1 MPLPETI
8 VAALDR
14 WAEPIMQT
22 VALAAPRSSAPG
34 TGDLN
39 DMVWYQ
45 LDSGGKRIRPL
56 IVLLATE
63 ALGGS
68 PDSALPFAAGVEL
81 LHNATL
87 VHDDFQDGD
96 TVRRGNPTL
105 WQRYGWEQSINAGDG
120 LYFAGLSLI
129 AQTAIPDGDLRRL
142 LATVA
147 QRMSQV
153 IAGQVNE
160 FRLKDASLQGTS
172 DREQA
177 YIDVIRGKTAGLFAL
192 PLEGAGI
199 CAGLDDSAVSQLS
212 AVGDTMGLLF
222 QVQDDLL
229 DLVGDKG
236 RGQVGADIAEGKP
249 SLPVV
254 HCLAH
259 AAADVAGTLAAIV
272 NKPRSETTADDI
284 TTAIGLL
291 ESSGSI
297 EYALS
302 RVRAWRTEVRSE
314 HPAIDALLRDMTT
327 AILEPIAHRL

>member
-129 AQTAIPDGDLRRL
+129 AQTAIPNGDLRRL

-177 YIDVIRGKTAGLFAL
+177 YI
-192 PLEGAGI
+192 
-199 CAGLDDSAVSQLS
+199 
-212 AVGDTMGLLF
+212 
-222 QVQDDLL
+222 
-229 DLVGDKG
+229 
-236 RGQVGADIAEGKP
+236 
-249 SLPVV
+249 
-254 HCLAH
+254 
-259 AAADVAGTLAAIV
+259 
-272 NKPRSETTADDI
+272 
-284 TTAIGLL
+284 
-291 ESSGSI
+291 
-297 EYALS
+297 
-302 RVRAWRTEVRSE
+302 
-314 HPAIDALLRDMTT
+314 
-327 AILEPIAHRL
+327 